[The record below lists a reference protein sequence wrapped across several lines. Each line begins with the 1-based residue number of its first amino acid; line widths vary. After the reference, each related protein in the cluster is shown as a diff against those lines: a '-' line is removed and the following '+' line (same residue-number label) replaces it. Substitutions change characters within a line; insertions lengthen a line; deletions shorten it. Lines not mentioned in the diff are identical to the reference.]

1 MAKTIAF
8 TPEAAK
14 AINEFCDAAELET
27 RIDLMDT
34 LEGFFLE
41 SDEVDD
47 HQARDGHQHRKSE
60 GMAEARVGE
69 GGNVVGNTDPRG
81 VAGGGE
87 LAEREIDA
95 LYKGIQEPDAECQK
109 RRQQEHVE
117 LALDRLADQRRIHR
131 ARLALFRLLTHA
143 SASLPSL

>member
-14 AINEFCDAAELET
+14 AINKFCDTTELET

-47 HQARDGHQHRKSE
+47 HQARDY
-60 GMAEARVGE
+60 AR
-69 GGNVVGNTDPRG
+69 
-81 VAGGGE
+81 
-87 LAEREIDA
+87 A
-95 LYKGIQEPDAECQK
+95 L
-109 RRQQEHVE
+109 
-117 LALDRLADQRRIHR
+117 
-131 ARLALFRLLTHA
+131 RLLKMDLTT
-143 SASLPSL
+143 LLTTTRNED